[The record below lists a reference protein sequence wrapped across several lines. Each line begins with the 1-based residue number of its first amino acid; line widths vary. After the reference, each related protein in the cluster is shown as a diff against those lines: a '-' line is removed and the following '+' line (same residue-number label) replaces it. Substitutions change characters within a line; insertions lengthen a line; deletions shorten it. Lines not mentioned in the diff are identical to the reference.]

1 MAGNRDYSLDALK
14 MILII
19 LVIYAHIPLLNGLIP
34 IGANVECDALTW
46 HSVKGIYAFHMPLF
60 VFLSGYL
67 TKRKLLA
74 VQFGKSQKL
83 IKLFVVFHIVDLVL
97 KWIVAGVRHSLHGI
111 VCPSFAL
118 WYLLCLFYWRILIS
132 ALPENINKKYAVSYS
147 VLLSLLVGF
156 IPIQGEFGFQRFFSF
171 MPYIFLGHYYGRSVL
186 KTVDNKVVLPP
197 PRTYLLSGLIVIVLF
212 VAILISSFNPRWL
225 VVIISPYPDFKG
237 LFFRLMFLCGSSILC
252 YLILIVCKFKRDW
265 SRNILAKVGSET
277 LFFIYYIPMY
287 FMLLLPFG
295 LR

>member
-97 KWIVAGVRHSLHGI
+97 RCV
-111 VCPSFAL
+111 
-118 WYLLCLFYWRILIS
+118 
-132 ALPENINKKYAVSYS
+132 
-147 VLLSLLVGF
+147 
-156 IPIQGEFGFQRFFSF
+156 
-171 MPYIFLGHYYGRSVL
+171 
-186 KTVDNKVVLPP
+186 
-197 PRTYLLSGLIVIVLF
+197 
-212 VAILISSFNPRWL
+212 
-225 VVIISPYPDFKG
+225 
-237 LFFRLMFLCGSSILC
+237 
-252 YLILIVCKFKRDW
+252 
-265 SRNILAKVGSET
+265 
-277 LFFIYYIPMY
+277 
-287 FMLLLPFG
+287 
-295 LR
+295 

>member
-118 WYLLCLFYWRILIS
+118 WYLLCLFLLENTDIRITG
-132 ALPENINKKYAVSYS
+132 KYKQEVCRFIFCSVEFVGRIHSYT
-147 VLLSLLVGF
+147 
-156 IPIQGEFGFQRFFSF
+156 R
-171 MPYIFLGHYYGRSVL
+171 
-186 KTVDNKVVLPP
+186 
-197 PRTYLLSGLIVIVLF
+197 
-212 VAILISSFNPRWL
+212 
-225 VVIISPYPDFKG
+225 
-237 LFFRLMFLCGSSILC
+237 
-252 YLILIVCKFKRDW
+252 
-265 SRNILAKVGSET
+265 
-277 LFFIYYIPMY
+277 
-287 FMLLLPFG
+287 
-295 LR
+295 